1 MSEDAPE
8 LTAELV
14 VDGVVPSQP
23 VISPDG
29 CRVAYVVA
37 PAQDRESNVRDM
49 AGRR

>member
-14 VDGVVPSQP
+14 VNGVVPSQP
-23 VISPDG
+23 VISPDR
-29 CRVAYVVA
+29 CWVAYVVA
-37 PAQDRESNVRDM
+37 PPQDKEPDVRDM